1 MIIEISVAVIAAAFV
16 LLVVYLIILIR
27 SLRVTLS
34 QIDHLSREINGK
46 TESLTPFF
54 NALNQTGQILEKK
67 AANLKKDYDYCLEE
81 EYDREECE
89 KKNLI
94 VATAAIELMGIGLS
108 AWQKIKKRR

>member
-1 MIIEISVAVIAAAFV
+1 MIEISVAVIAVAFV
-16 LLVVYLIILIR
+16 LLVLYLIILIR

-34 QIDHLSREINGK
+34 QVDHLIHEINGK

-67 AANLKKDYDYCLEE
+67 AANLKKNCDHCLEE
-81 EYDREECE
+81 ECDRDEFE
-89 KKNLI
+89 KKSLI
-94 VATAAIELMGIGLS
+94 AASAAIELMGICLS